1 MQAKESNVASFEH
14 TVRSRYSCRDFSPQT
29 VPRALLDRLLGAAQG
44 ITHADGKRSVPSAGA
59 LYPLQLLAIAGRIHD
74 LYAATYTFDP
84 ESCMLKKHI
93 DHDIRDALQQA
104 ALEDQP
110 WIGQAAGIITICA
123 DMEAATQAFGD
134 QPPYETRG
142 QRYAWIEAGAAA
154 QNIQLQATAEGLGSV
169 LVAGFRDKA
178 TAEALALEAPIT
190 PLIHL
195 CFGWP
200 AAKQ

>member
-1 MQAKESNVASFEH
+1 MASLEQIA
-14 TVRSRYSCRDFSPQT
+14 RSRYSCRDFSPQP
-29 VPRALLDRLLGAAQG
+29 VPRALLDRLLGIAQG
-44 ITHADGKRSVPSAGA
+44 ITHAGSKRSVPSAGA
-59 LYPLQLLAIAGRIHD
+59 LYPLHLLAIAGRIRD
-74 LYAATYTFDP
+74 LDAATYTFAP
-84 ESCMLKKHI
+84 ENCMLKTHL

-104 ALEDQP
+104 ALDDQP

-123 DMEAATQAFGD
+123 DMGTATQAFGD
-134 QPPYETRG
+134 QPPYGTRG

-169 LVAGFRDKA
+169 LVAGFHDEA

-200 AAKQ
+200 ASGDQ

>member
-1 MQAKESNVASFEH
+1 MASFEH
-14 TVRSRYSCRDFSPQT
+14 TIQSRYSCRDFSPQT
-29 VPRALLDRLLGAAQG
+29 VPRALLDRLLETAQG
-44 ITHADGKRSVPSAGA
+44 ITHADGKRSVPSASS
-59 LYPLQLLAIAGRIHD
+59 LYPLKLLAIVGRIRD
-74 LYAATYTFDP
+74 LDAATYTFDP
-84 ESCMLKKHI
+84 ESCRLKTHL
-93 DHDIRDALQQA
+93 DHDIRDALQHA

-123 DMEAATQAFGD
+123 DIGAATQTFSD
-134 QPPYETRG
+134 QPPYGSRG

-154 QNIQLQATAEGLGSV
+154 QNMQLQATAEGLGSV
-169 LVAGFRDKA
+169 LVAGFRDEA
-178 TAEALALEAPIT
+178 TLEALALEAPIM

>member
-1 MQAKESNVASFEH
+1 MQTKERNVASFEH
-14 TVRSRYSCRDFSPQT
+14 TIRSRYSCRDFSPQT
-29 VPRALLDRLLGAAQG
+29 VPRALLDRLLKTAQG
-44 ITHADGKRSVPSAGA
+44 ITHADGKRSVPSASS
-59 LYPLQLLAIAGRIHD
+59 LYPLKLLAIAGRIRD
-74 LYAATYTFDP
+74 LDAATYIFDP
-84 ESCMLKKHI
+84 ESCRLKTHL
-93 DHDIRDALQQA
+93 DHDIREALQHT

-123 DMEAATQAFGD
+123 DMSVATQTFAD
-134 QPPYETRG
+134 QPPYGSRG

-169 LVAGFRDKA
+169 LVAGFRDEA
-178 TAEALALEAPIT
+178 TLEALALEAPVT

>member
-1 MQAKESNVASFEH
+1 MASLEQLA
-14 TVRSRYSCRDFSPQT
+14 RSRYSCRDFSPQT
-29 VPRALLDRLLGAAQG
+29 VPSAILDRLLGIAQG
-44 ITHADGKRSVPSAGA
+44 ITHASSRRSVPSAGA
-59 LYPLQLLAIAGRIHD
+59 LYPLQLLAIAGRIRD
-74 LYAATYTFDP
+74 LDAATYTFDP
-84 ESCMLKKHI
+84 ESCMLKTHL
-93 DHDIRDALQQA
+93 DHDVREALQQA

-123 DMEAATQAFGD
+123 DMGAATQTFAD
-134 QPPYETRG
+134 QPPYGSRG

-169 LVAGFRDKA
+169 LVAGFRDEA
-178 TAEALALEAPIT
+178 TAAALALETPIM

-200 AAKQ
+200 AMAQNRASTE